1 MKRKIIFFSL
11 FFLLVAG
18 SVTAQNKNL
27 PKSIISTT
35 ASIRQYY
42 DLKELNGMGKGELL
56 ELYIERIKVLVKI
69 LPYVALATK
78 PGVTMSDLGIPDD
91 SEHRKSLDLQSE
103 STISFLNTTV
113 NFQRKMMPYSDKSN
127 LIASI
132 LFYQNTLKEL
142 HVFNEL

>member
-1 MKRKIIFFSL
+1 MKGKIIFFSL

-18 SVTAQNKNL
+18 SVSAQNKNL

-42 DLKELNGMGKGELL
+42 DQKELNGMQKGELL

-78 PGVTMSDLGIPDD
+78 PGITMADLGIPDD
-91 SEHRKSLDLQSE
+91 AEHRKSLDLQSE
-103 STISFLNTTV
+103 STSNFLTTTV
-113 NFQRKMMPYSDKSN
+113 DFQRKMMPYSDKSN

>member
-1 MKRKIIFFSL
+1 MKVKVVFFSL

-18 SVTAQNKNL
+18 SVSAQNKNL

-42 DLKELNGMGKGELL
+42 DQKELNGMQKGELL

-78 PGVTMSDLGIPDD
+78 PGITMADLGIPDD

-103 STISFLNTTV
+103 STSNFLATTV
-113 NFQRKMMPYSDKSN
+113 DFHRKMMPYSDKSN